1 MESNEQQNTP
11 LFNPLFKPELNL
23 SGQKTKANID
33 YGRLDGKELK
43 AELNKT
49 NLQGR
54 VGFTGKT
61 KENTSYGL
69 GVNLSASKGIIKT
82 PKELRQ
88 FGVPEE
94 LEFGDGKLKARSYD
108 AFISLQNIFG
118 VEGLES
124 RINAG
129 YTPSDYE
136 KDIKNIGLNLK
147 YKFAEGGTVMKQ
159 QMEMFEDGGL
169 KDEGGMTD
177 EVSGNDVPSG
187 STREEVRDDI
197 PAQLSEGEF
206 VFPADVV
213 RFLGLEKLM
222 QMRQKAKMG
231 LQKMEAMG
239 QMGNSEEAT
248 MPDDMPFD
256 LNDLDME
263 DEQEKSIDSEEE
275 IEYNS
280 GGVVKAAV
288 GAFMGKPYNYDKQ
301 KNADPVA
308 PYMPARNIL
317 GASDPKNL
325 VGGIPQTNEYG
336 LGSQAGM
343 DSEMFEERRYVN
355 EATGA
360 VRFVSFNKA
369 TGQTTT
375 NIKQLLDQGFIRKDE
390 AIKEAAKTATPTPTY
405 RPRPQEQ
412 DDGQDSYDEQQ
423 REEEEYGA
431 GGGRVSLGGEIDVEK
446 TNRLGG
452 PVRGSSLT
460 KNSTTFGIQYGNARK
475 TSLGDIA
482 KGIGSVLAI
491 GSGMGISILAKGA
504 FDAYQYSIGKMPAD
518 KVAIYTINGIPTVV
532 RASVYNRIAVNPRG
546 PEALSLIADAKTK
559 KSMLDAIRKADPK
572 LSRKEAIK
580 LTNKNFELT
589 EAKKG
594 TMKTS
599 KGTEKTIDFIKRME
613 DKRQKEL
620 SDRDGD
626 TGLYSFESDEAAA
639 NRAAVQANQEMA
651 ETNFNDPIESSY
663 ESGDYSNDVQDNM
676 GYYDDDP
683 SFNKGGLAGKKK
695 TPKPKKM
702 KRGGLASR

>member
-1 MESNEQQNTP
+1 MAPNKFTSKKLIDKKGNVVGYDTSSGNMTEEHANRMKKENEASKNFNTEDSNNAA
-11 LFNPLFKPELNL
+11 FN
-23 SGQKTKANID
+23 S
-33 YGRLDGKELK
+33 
-43 AELNKT
+43 LNKEIIAKNRYT
-49 NLQGR
+49 EMQNIL
-54 VGFTGKT
+54 VAGKHKSMT
-61 KENTSYGL
+61 DEEKNKFVKEYKDL
-69 GVNLSASKGIIKT
+69 
-82 PKELRQ
+82 
-88 FGVPEE
+88 
-94 LEFGDGKLKARSYD
+94 KLKYS
-108 AFISLQNIFG
+108 
-118 VEGLES
+118 
-124 RINAG
+124 
-129 YTPSDYE
+129 
-136 KDIKNIGLNLK
+136 
-147 YKFAEGGTVMKQ
+147 FAKGGTAMKQ

-169 KDEGGMTD
+169 KDEGGMVD
-177 EVSGNDVPSG
+177 EVSGNDVPIG

-213 RFLGLEKLM
+213 RFMGLEKLM
-222 QMRQKAKMG
+222 MMRQKAKMG

-239 QMGNSEEAT
+239 QMGNSDEAT

-256 LNDLDME
+256 INDLDME
-263 DEQEKSIDSEEE
+263 EESVDNVE
-275 IEYNS
+275 ETEYNR
-280 GGVVKAAV
+280 GGVIKAAV
-288 GAFMGKPYNYDKQ
+288 GTYVAPSTNVYDPT
-301 KNADPVA
+301 KNVYGGTTNTIPK
-308 PYMPARNIL
+308 PYMPAKTVL
-317 GASDPKNL
+317 GSSDPKNL
-325 VGGIPQTNEYG
+325 VDGIPADN
-336 LGSQAGM
+336 SN
-343 DSEMFEERRYVN
+343 MFEDRRYVN
-355 EATGA
+355 EATGQ
-360 VRFVSFNKA
+360 VRMVKFNKE

-375 NIKQLLDQGFIRKDE
+375 NIKQLLDQGFVRKDE
-390 AIKEAAKTATPTPTY
+390 AVKEAAKTATPTGY

-412 DDGQDSYDEQQ
+412 DDGQSSYDEQQ
-423 REEEEYGA
+423 KEEEEYGA
-431 GGGRVSLGGEIDVEK
+431 GGGRVSLGGQIDVEK

-546 PEALSLIADAKTK
+546 PEALALIADAKTK

-651 ETNFNDPIESSY
+651 AEGYFDDPTNFGNESSDTSDPY
-663 ESGDYSNDVQDNM
+663 DGGLSDADMAGETGVNM
-676 GYYDDDP
+676 DEY
-683 SFNKGGLAGKKK
+683 NKGGLAGKKK
-695 TPKPKKM
+695 PKPKKM